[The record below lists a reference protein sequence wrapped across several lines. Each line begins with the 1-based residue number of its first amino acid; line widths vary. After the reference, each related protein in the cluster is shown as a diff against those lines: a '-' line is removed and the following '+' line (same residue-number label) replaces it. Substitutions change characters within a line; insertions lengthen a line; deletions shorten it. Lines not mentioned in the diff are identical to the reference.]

1 MSPEIPTYEFFL
13 SHPQIPRSTDSHT
26 YTLLDIMGSLKIT
39 QINFLTFE
47 MSFLSIFPKV
57 TQSEV
62 FPLLGLLLLPVR
74 EPCNRGCSSYLVLFS
89 KKSSH
94 SGNHLYK
101 TSSSHPP
108 RNFLLVFNP
117 PDACSLGLT
126 GTMPPGAHL
135 SILPQHL
142 TCWAAQ
148 G

>member
-1 MSPEIPTYEFFL
+1 MHFL
-13 SHPQIPRSTDSHT
+13 ILQIRKSRMIREGKVTFLKSQSF
-26 YTLLDIMGSLKIT
+26 YT
-39 QINFLTFE
+39 
-47 MSFLSIFPKV
+47 SFLSIFPRM

-62 FPLLGLLLLPVR
+62 FPLLGFLLLPVR

-108 RNFLLVFNP
+108 RNSLLVFTP
-117 PDACSLGLT
+117 PDACSLRLA
-126 GTMPPGAHL
+126 GTMPPGTHL
-135 SILPQHL
+135 SILPWHL

-148 G
+148 GCS